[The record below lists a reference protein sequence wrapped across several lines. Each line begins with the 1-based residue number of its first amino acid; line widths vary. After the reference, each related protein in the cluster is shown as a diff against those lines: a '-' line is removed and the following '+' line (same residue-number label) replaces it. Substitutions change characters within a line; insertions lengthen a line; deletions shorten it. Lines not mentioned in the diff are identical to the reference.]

1 MKVIM
6 LQDVD
11 KVGDKHEVVEVK
23 DGFGRNYLLP
33 RGLAI
38 IGNKSNMGRL
48 NEMVRRE
55 NAQEQKKLGVYRDIA
70 KKLEGKT
77 LRVGA
82 KSGTSGR
89 IFGSIT
95 QLQIRNLLQEQYGV
109 DVERRKIVLPEE
121 AKELGTYQ
129 FTMKLH
135 PEVVQEMDM
144 EIVQE

>member
-38 IGNKSNMGRL
+38 IGNSSNMGRL

-55 NAQEQKKLGVYRDIA
+55 NAQEQKKLDVYRDIA

-109 DVERRKIVLPEE
+109 DVERRKITLPEE

-129 FTMKLH
+129 FIMKLH
-135 PEVVQEMDM
+135 PDVVLTMDM

>member
-1 MKVIM
+1 M

-11 KVGDKHEVVEVK
+11 KVGDKHEVIEVK

-48 NEMVRRE
+48 NEMIRRE
-55 NAQEQKKLGVYRDIA
+55 NAQEQKKLDVYREIA

-77 LRVGA
+77 LHVGA

-95 QLQIRNLLQEQYGV
+95 QLQIRNLLQEQFGV

-129 FTMKLH
+129 FTMRLH
-135 PEVVQEMDM
+135 PEVVKQMDM

>member
-1 MKVIM
+1 M

-55 NAQEQKKLGVYRDIA
+55 NAQEQKKLDVYRDIA

>member
-6 LQDVD
+6 LQDVE
-11 KVGDKHEVVEVK
+11 KVGDKHEVIEVK

-55 NAQEQKKLGVYRDIA
+55 NAQEQKKLDVYREIA
-70 KKLEGKT
+70 KKLKGKT

-95 QLQIRNLLQEQYGV
+95 QLQIKNLLEEQFGV
-109 DVERRKIVLPEE
+109 DVERRKIVLPDE

-129 FTMKLH
+129 FTMRLH
-135 PEVVQEMDM
+135 PDVVQEMDM
-144 EIVQE
+144 EIVQG

>member
-1 MKVIM
+1 M

-11 KVGDKHEVVEVK
+11 KVGDKHEVIEVK
-23 DGFGRNYLLP
+23 NGFGRNYLLP

-38 IGNKSNMGRL
+38 IANQSNMGRL
-48 NEMVRRE
+48 NEMIRRE
-55 NAQEQKKLGVYRDIA
+55 NAQEQKRLDEYRAIA
-70 KKLEGKT
+70 DQLKGKT

-95 QLQIRNLLQEQYGV
+95 QLQIKNLIQEQFGV
-109 DVERRKIVLPEE
+109 EIERKKVILPEE

-129 FTMKLH
+129 FTMRLH

>member
-1 MKVIM
+1 M

-55 NAQEQKKLGVYRDIA
+55 NAQEQKKLDVYREIA

>member
-1 MKVIM
+1 M
-6 LQDVD
+6 LQDVE
-11 KVGDKHEVVEVK
+11 KVGDKHEVIEVK

-48 NEMVRRE
+48 NEMIRRE
-55 NAQEQKKLGVYRDIA
+55 NAQEQKKLDVYREIA
-70 KKLEGKT
+70 KKLKGKT

-95 QLQIRNLLQEQYGV
+95 QLQIRNLLQEQFGV
-109 DVERRKIVLPEE
+109 DVERRKIVLPDE

-129 FTMKLH
+129 FTMRLH

-144 EIVQE
+144 ELVQE

>member
-1 MKVIM
+1 M

-11 KVGDKHEVVEVK
+11 KVGDKHEVIEVK

-55 NAQEQKKLGVYRDIA
+55 NAQEQKKLDVYRDIA
-70 KKLEGKT
+70 KKLDGKT
-77 LRVGA
+77 LRVIA

-95 QLQIRNLLQEQYGV
+95 QLQIRNLLQEQFDV
-109 DVERRKIVLPEE
+109 DVERRKITLPEE

-129 FTMKLH
+129 FTMRLH
-135 PEVVQEMDM
+135 PDVVLDMDM
-144 EIVQE
+144 EIVQG